1 MYVYEYFEWPQEG
14 TYWITLSSSH
24 DIDELEVNAYWELAP
39 EPPELDEMTEL
50 NDGISVTGQRISRDS
65 GKSLYFYVDLEDEL
79 AELRV
84 KTWGGP
90 GDCELHIALG
100 ALPSSESVFL
110 NARLRLLKFSFN

>member
-1 MYVYEYFEWPQEG
+1 
-14 TYWITLSSSH
+14 
-24 DIDELEVNAYWELAP
+24 
-39 EPPELDEMTEL
+39 MTEL

-65 GKSLYFYVDLEDEL
+65 GKSLYFYVDLQDEL

-100 ALPSSESVFL
+100 ALPYTDDWGWIEDEWFEESMEVM
-110 NARLRLLKFSFN
+110 AAKLRTTNFRPFIQLRQ